1 MTTPLSRRLTVTIEI
16 TAIPEQSWTLENDS
30 WERTLGYRIRFPDRH
45 TVWVDERDFE
55 ELYLRNSPT
64 GLLSK

>member
-1 MTTPLSRRLTVTIEI
+1 MTTPLSRRLTVTLEI
-16 TAIPEQSWTLENDS
+16 TAIPEHSENDS